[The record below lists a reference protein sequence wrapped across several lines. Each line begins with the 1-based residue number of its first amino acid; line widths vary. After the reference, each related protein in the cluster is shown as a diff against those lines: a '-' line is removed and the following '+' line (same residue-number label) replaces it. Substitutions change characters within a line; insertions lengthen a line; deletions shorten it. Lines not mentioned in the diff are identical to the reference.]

1 MAVTVVDLW
10 YPTNDIFQ
18 MVYYVWSISIVTILQ
33 NMWFSPQDLFKL
45 LSFIVISKLSDHEYA
60 VLLGGV

>member
-33 NMWFSPQDLFKL
+33 NMWFSPKL

>member
-33 NMWFSPQDLFKL
+33 NMWFSPQDFFKL